1 VLTKKQLLFCQ
12 EYLIDLNATQA
23 AIRAGYSPKNAYSQG
38 FDNLKKPAIALE
50 VQRGMDAREKRTGIT
65 ADNVLRELAK
75 LAFSNIRDFASWQGQ
90 EVRFADSD
98 GLTEGQAACISEISQ
113 TVTQHGGSFK
123 IKLHDKKGSLELL
136 GRHLKLFTDKIEHS
150 GDPENPIQLAGAID
164 TSKLSDEELETLGA
178 IIIKGLKDS
187 TSNN

>member
-1 VLTKKQLLFCQ
+1 
-12 EYLIDLNATQA
+12 
-23 AIRAGYSPKNAYSQG
+23 
-38 FDNLKKPAIALE
+38 
-50 VQRGMDAREKRTGIT
+50 MDAREKRTGIT